1 MTDALAATP
10 DNSKVSLRHRPRVY
24 TLPAGVPFLDRLA
37 QGIWRDVDSDKLM
50 LARATVLL
58 PNRRACR
65 NLRDAFLRLT
75 DGAPLLLPRLQPIG
89 DVDDD
94 ELILTADEGSFDLP
108 PAITPLERQLLLAS
122 LIMKR
127 PDTGGDPAVAVKL
140 AEALANL
147 LDSTQIEDVAL
158 DRLDDLVPAELA
170 HHWQIT
176 VEFLKIVREAWPN
189 ILAERGQM
197 DPVARRVQLIRALAQ
212 RWAAQPPA
220 DLVYAAGSTGSIPAT
235 AELLGVVARLPTGK
249 LVLPGLD
256 LALDE
261 GAWEAI
267 VGEPSHPQHGLSALL
282 ASLGVKRSE
291 IRAWPG
297 AEGDENAAR
306 AALLSSA
313 LRPAITT
320 DAWLD
325 QPIAADAAFAGLR
338 RIEAATPQEE
348 AGAIA
353 LVMRETLEQP
363 GRTAAL
369 VTADRNLARRVV
381 TELTRWN
388 VAVDDSAGTPLAHTP
403 PGVFFRL
410 AAEAI
415 AERAAPAPLLALLKH
430 PYATGTRERG
440 EFLRL
445 ARYLERRVLRG
456 PRLAGGFRALMRAAA
471 ESAHADDLRPFVE
484 RLATAAAPFESLMES
499 KSASAIDLLREHVRF
514 AEWLATRA
522 GEATDLWRGDAGEA
536 LADFVGELRLSA
548 GHLTSI
554 DPRRWPA
561 LIDALLA
568 GRVVRPRYGSH
579 PRLFIWGLLE
589 ARLQH
594 ADVLILGGLNEGT
607 WPPEPQEDPWLS
619 RPMRK
624 QLGLSPPERRVG
636 LAAHDFAQLAAAS
649 TVVLTRA
656 AKIEG
661 APSVPSRWLLRLD
674 AMLANEPRWQ
684 ATRIGDLADWHRRLD
699 QPATIAPVEPPRPRP
714 PVAARPRR
722 LSVTQVETWVRD
734 PYAIFARHV
743 LNLRPLEPIDA
754 DPGALERGLV
764 IHQALDAFVRKFPD
778 RLPPDALQH
787 LLRCGEEAFRPL
799 IDQPSVRAFWWPR
812 FQRIARWFIEAEASR
827 RAGGLRALGTELRGK
842 LTLSAAGGPFELHCI
857 ADRID
862 TTADGALVI
871 IDYKTG
877 QPPSDKQVHAGLSP
891 QLPLEA
897 AIAMGGGFPNI
908 KPRAVAELVYVRVS
922 GGMPPGEYRSLRPSV
937 DGTRIPVDALATAAR
952 DGLLK
957 RIAQFDLERTAYLSR
972 PRPQWLAREGDYDH
986 LARVKEWSQ
995 FGGEDS

>member
-1 MTDALAATP
+1 MTDASAEKPNTSTV
-10 DNSKVSLRHRPRVY
+10 NLRHRPRIY

-37 QGIWRDVDSDKLM
+37 QGIWQDVGGDKLM

-75 DGAPLLLPRLQPIG
+75 EGAPLLLPRLQPIG

-94 ELILTADEGSFDLP
+94 EFVLAADEGGFDLP

-140 AEALANL
+140 AEALASL
-147 LDSTQIEDVAL
+147 LDSVQIEEVSL

-176 VEFLKIVREAWPN
+176 VDFLKIVREAWPA

-197 DPVARRVQLIRALAQ
+197 DPVARRVHLIRALAQ

-256 LALDE
+256 LWLDE
-261 GAWEAI
+261 NGWEAI
-267 VGEPSHPQHGLSALL
+267 AGEPSHPQHGLWTLL
-282 ASLGVKRSE
+282 GSLGVKRDE
-291 IRAWPG
+291 VRLWPG
-297 AEGDENAAR
+297 SEDNSPR
-306 AALLSSA
+306 AAMLSSA

-325 QPIAADAAFAGLR
+325 QPEPPDAAFAGLR

-381 TELTRWN
+381 AELARWN
-388 VAVDDSAGTPLAHTP
+388 IAVDDSAGTPLAHTP

-410 AAEAI
+410 VAEAI
-415 AERAAPAPLLALLKH
+415 AERVAPAPLLALLKH
-430 PYATGTRERG
+430 PYAAGTHERG
-440 EFLRL
+440 RFLQL

-456 PRLAGGFRALMRAAA
+456 PRLAPGFAPLVKAVA
-471 ESAHADDLRPFVE
+471 ESAHAGDLRPFIERIAEAATPFE
-484 RLATAAAPFESLMES
+484 RLMNSDT
-499 KSASAIDLLREHVRF
+499 ASAADLLTEHVRF

-522 GEATDLWRGDAGEA
+522 GEATGLWHGEAGEA
-536 LADFVGELRLSA
+536 LADFVGEFRLSA
-548 GHLTSI
+548 GHMTCI

-649 TVVLTRA
+649 EVVLTRA

-661 APSVPSRWLLRLD
+661 APSVPSRWLLRLN
-674 AMLANEPRWQ
+674 AMLANDPRWK
-684 ATRIGDLADWHRRLD
+684 ATRVADYADWHRRLD
-699 QPATIAPVEPPRPRP
+699 QPAKIAPVEPPRPRP

-743 LNLRPLEPIDA
+743 LGLRPLEPIDA

-764 IHQALDAFVRKFPD
+764 IHQALDAFIRKFPD
-778 RLPPDALQH
+778 RLPPDALQQ

-799 IDQPSVRAFWWPR
+799 IDRPSVRAFWWPR
-812 FQRIARWFIEAEASR
+812 FQRIARWFVEVEASR
-827 RAGGLRALGTELRGK
+827 RASGIRALGTELRGT
-842 LTLSAAGGPFELHCI
+842 LTLAAAGGPFELHCI

-862 TTADGALVI
+862 MTADGALVI

-877 QPPSDKQVHAGLSP
+877 QPPSARQVNAGLSP

-897 AIAMGGGFPNI
+897 AIAMGGGFPEI
-908 KPRAVAELVYVRVS
+908 KARDVAELVYVRVS
-922 GGMPPGEYRSLRPSV
+922 GGMPPGEYRPLRPSV
-937 DGTRIPVDALATAAR
+937 DGVPVPADQLAQAAR
-952 DGLLK
+952 EGLLR

-995 FGGEDS
+995 IGGDDL